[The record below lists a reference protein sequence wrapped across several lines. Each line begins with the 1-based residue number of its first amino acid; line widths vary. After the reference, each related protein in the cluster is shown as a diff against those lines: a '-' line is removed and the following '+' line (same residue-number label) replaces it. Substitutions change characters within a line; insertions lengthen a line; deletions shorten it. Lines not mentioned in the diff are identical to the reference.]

1 MLSGQELYLWRKQAQ
16 QEALAAKVSPQEV
29 DWLLQELLGLSNLT
43 LRLELFRQEVQ
54 ISSTQSLQQLTDLWH
69 KRLDDRLPIQYLV
82 GRVPWRYFQL
92 KVSSAVLIPR
102 PETELII
109 DLAQQAIKNSSSSNL
124 SLGDWVDLGTGSGAI
139 ALGLASILPQAKIH
153 AVDRSDAALA
163 IAKENAE
170 TLGFSEQISF
180 YQGNWWHPLPH
191 LRGKVSGMVSN
202 PPYIPTDELE
212 HLQPEVVKHEPRL
225 ALDGGTDGLDSI
237 RYLVKESADYLHSG
251 GIWLIEMMLGQAPIV
266 AKMLSETGNY
276 QNIQIFSDLAEI
288 ERFVLAYRC

>member
-43 LRLELFRQEVQ
+43 LRLELFCQQTEV
-54 ISSTQSLQQLTDLWH
+54 SSTQSLQQLTDLWQ
-69 KRLDDRLPIQYLV
+69 KRLQDRLPIQYLV
-82 GRVPWRYFQL
+82 GRVPWRYFHL
-92 KVSSAVLIPR
+92 KVSAAVLIPR
-102 PETELII
+102 PETELMI
-109 DLAQQAIKNSSSSNL
+109 DFAQQAIENSNCSNL
-124 SLGDWVDLGTGSGAI
+124 SLGNWVDLGTGSGAI

-153 AVDRSDAALA
+153 AVDVSEAALA

-170 TLGFSEQISF
+170 NLGFSEQISF
-180 YQGNWWHPLPH
+180 YQGNWWYPLPH

-212 HLQPEVVKHEPRL
+212 HLQPEVFKHEPLL
-225 ALDGGTDGLDSI
+225 ALDGGADGLDHI
-237 RYLVKESADYLHSG
+237 RYLVQESADYLHSG
-251 GIWLIEMMLGQAPIV
+251 GIWLIEMMIGQAPIV

-276 QNIQIFSDLAEI
+276 HNIQIFSDLAGI